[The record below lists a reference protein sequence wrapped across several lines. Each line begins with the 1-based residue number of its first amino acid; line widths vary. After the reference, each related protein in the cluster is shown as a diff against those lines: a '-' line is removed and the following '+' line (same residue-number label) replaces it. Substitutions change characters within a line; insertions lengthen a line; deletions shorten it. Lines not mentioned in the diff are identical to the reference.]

1 VEAGVT
7 GLRREASTPKLVYVI
22 GTYPASTTTFI
33 DREIEAL
40 RRLGVGVQ
48 VISIRRPAGPGLSQ
62 RQRLL
67 HAGVHYVLPARAGDL
82 LRSHVGFLV
91 SRPGAYVRALF
102 YLLSRPHPSFRSRA
116 KTVLH
121 FGLGVHV
128 ARLIR
133 ERYPI
138 DHLHAH
144 FVDRA
149 ALVALVAGRLL
160 ERSFSATAHA
170 NDIYVDPVL
179 LPEKIASAKFVAT
192 CTRHNGAHLRSAVN
206 GASRGKVRCIYH
218 GLDLSEYAP
227 GPHRQRDHPLI
238 LSVGQLKHKKGLHD
252 LLDACRILVERGL
265 SFDCQIVGEGPLRGE
280 LTARIAELD
289 LRSRVRLLG
298 ALPHDAVV
306 EKYREA
312 TIFALPCVTGPDG
325 DRDGIPNVILEAM
338 AMGLPVVSTRHS
350 GIPEAVED
358 GRTGLLVPPG
368 DPGEIANAI
377 ARLLEN
383 GLLRERLGSRGRERV
398 KEVFDVDANARALLA
413 EVVA

>member
-1 VEAGVT
+1 
-7 GLRREASTPKLVYVI
+7 
-22 GTYPASTTTFI
+22 
-33 DREIEAL
+33 
-40 RRLGVGVQ
+40 
-48 VISIRRPAGPGLSQ
+48 
-62 RQRLL
+62 
-67 HAGVHYVLPARAGDL
+67 
-82 LRSHVGFLV
+82 
-91 SRPGAYVRALF
+91 
-102 YLLSRPHPSFRSRA
+102 
-116 KTVLH
+116 
-121 FGLGVHV
+121 
-128 ARLIR
+128 
-133 ERYPI
+133 
-138 DHLHAH
+138 
-144 FVDRA
+144 
-149 ALVALVAGRLL
+149 
-160 ERSFSATAHA
+160 
-170 NDIYVDPVL
+170 
-179 LPEKIASAKFVAT
+179 
-192 CTRHNGAHLRSAVN
+192 
-206 GASRGKVRCIYH
+206 
-218 GLDLSEYAP
+218 
-227 GPHRQRDHPLI
+227 

-298 ALPHDAVV
+298 VLPHDAVV

-338 AMGLPVVSTRHS
+338 AMGLSVVSTRHS

-368 DPGEIANAI
+368 APGQIANAI

-398 KEVFDVDANARALLA
+398 REVFDVDANARALLA